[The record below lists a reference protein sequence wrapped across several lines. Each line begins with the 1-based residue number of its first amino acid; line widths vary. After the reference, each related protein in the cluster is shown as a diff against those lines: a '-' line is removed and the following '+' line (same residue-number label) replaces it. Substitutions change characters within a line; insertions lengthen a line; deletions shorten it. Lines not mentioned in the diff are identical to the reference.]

1 MQFAPTKLS
10 AGWLKLYKQTPK
22 LAKLWVTYI
31 SRLGLRITMSTN
43 MLTGVKMTATERQL
57 YRPSASGVR
66 KALSS
71 EGIQNVRIPSV
82 AQNVIKMNWIVE
94 ALLCA
99 FGVSSTTII
108 ENFVVR
114 PFSENLISQIKSS
127 VSQITENRVKCGSQ
141 VCDGFFAKNEDY
153 CRKCNTTISSEVLP
167 RNNITGK
174 YEKGLMMV
182 TFRLVPKV
190 QSAFKAWSQWNKYDA
205 CSNWCVVQ
213 VKQRKGVFINNESVW
228 QYAGVTLWDAYNML
242 TSLDLDTSDILRLKG
257 DSWFNNSGKKKT
269 CFRTVVFATCGGVEV
284 AVDEAYISS
293 LEADK
298 IPYRY
303 QPSAE
308 YLGGLNQ
315 A

>member
-1 MQFAPTKLS
+1 
-10 AGWLKLYKQTPK
+10 
-22 LAKLWVTYI
+22 
-31 SRLGLRITMSTN
+31 
-43 MLTGVKMTATERQL
+43 MLTGSKMTATERQV

-66 KALSS
+66 KALSN
-71 EGIQNVRIPSV
+71 EGIQNVRIPTV
-82 AQNVIKMNWIVE
+82 AQNVITMNWIVE

-141 VCDGFFAKNEDY
+141 LCDGFFAKNKDY
-153 CRKCNTTISSEVLP
+153 CGKCNTTISSEVLP

-182 TFRLVPKV
+182 TYRLVPKV
-190 QSAFKAWSQWNKYDA
+190 KSTFKAWSQWNKYDT

-228 QYAGVTLWDAYNML
+228 AYAGVTLLDAYMML
-242 TSLDLDTSDILRLKG
+242 SNLGLDTSDILRLKG
-257 DSWFNNSGKKKT
+257 NSWYNDGGKKKT

-284 AVDEAYISS
+284 TVDEAYISS
-293 LEADK
+293 LEAEK
-298 IPYRY
+298 IPFRY

-308 YLGGLNQ
+308 YLGGLN
-315 A
+315 